1 MAFEGLSE
9 KLNATFKHLR
19 GKGLLIGPELS
30 KAGACLVGRAL
41 EKGFIINCTAGNV
54 LRFVP
59 PLIITEGEI
68 DQLLQC
74 LDELLAEI
82 EKL

>member
-1 MAFEGLSE
+1 MCA
-9 KLNATFKHLR
+9 AR
-19 GKGLLIGPELS
+19 APDWAELS

-74 LDELLAEI
+74 LDELLAEF
-82 EKL
+82 

>member
-1 MAFEGLSE
+1 MPVSY
-9 KLNATFKHLR
+9 THLDVR
-19 GKGLLIGPELS
+19 GKGLLIGAELS

-74 LDELLAEI
+74 LDELLAEF
-82 EKL
+82 